1 MPFSYE
7 DKHLAQHLEP
17 RALPLGLDSTADP

>member
-1 MPFSYE
+1 MPFRYE

-17 RALPLGLDSTADP
+17 GALPLGLDSTADP